1 MSVKK
6 NLTYLNYLIDKTI
19 EVNKGI
25 HPMELSDSLHG
36 KQDKEDCVPAQHT
49 ILCWKPSE

>member
-6 NLTYLNYLIDKTI
+6 THIFKLFNRQNNRSKQRNTP
-19 EVNKGI
+19 E
-25 HPMELSDSLHG
+25 MELSDSLHG
-36 KQDKEDCVPAQHT
+36 KQDKADCVPAQHT